1 MVIKHSSSFQEEIKK
16 QQQQQYYQQQQQ
28 QPYQNITRSQ
38 KEALKDFDA
47 YELKNLELENK
58 KVKHIN
64 LFCSIN
70 LIRYFHCLQLT
81 VINDDLLK
89 VNVLIFLSL
98 D

>member
-58 KVKHIN
+58 KVN
-64 LFCSIN
+64 
-70 LIRYFHCLQLT
+70 T
-81 VINDDLLK
+81 
-89 VNVLIFLSL
+89 LIFSVQLI
-98 D
+98 

>member
-58 KVKHIN
+58 KVKLIN